1 MPRTSS
7 SDLPDGRWLI
17 VVAGPNGAGKS
28 TFFDLYLRP
37 RGFRFV
43 NADLIAAGIPGADPA
58 ELAYRA
64 AELADI
70 ERRALIAR
78 GDTFVMET
86 VLSDPHG
93 AKLGLLRDAKDAGY
107 HVALLFIGIDGPELS
122 SARVAQ
128 RVAQGGHDVPDEKLV
143 ARFPRTLANANAA
156 LLLADA
162 GWIFDNADAENPYR
176 LVATTR
182 DGRLVDRR
190 PPLPAWCRKVL
201 RGLPTGRPVR

>member
-1 MPRTSS
+1 MPPKSS

-17 VVAGPNGAGKS
+17 VIAGSNGAGKS

-43 NADLIAAGIPGADPA
+43 NADLIAAGIPGGDPA
-58 ELAYRA
+58 TIAYRA

-93 AKLGLLRDAKDAGY
+93 AELGLLREAKEAGY
-107 HVALLFIGIDGPELS
+107 RIAFLFIGIDGPDLS

-128 RVAQGGHDVPDEKLV
+128 RVAQGGHDVPDEKIV
-143 ARFPRTLANANAA
+143 ARFPRTLTNGAAA
-156 LLLADA
+156 LRLADA
-162 GWIFDNADAENPYR
+162 GWVFDNADAEKPYR

-190 PPLPAWCRKVL
+190 PPLPAWCRKL
-201 RGLPTGRPVR
+201 TRGLTAARPAR

>member
-1 MPRTSS
+1 MPPTS

-17 VVAGPNGAGKS
+17 VIAGPNGAGKS
-28 TFFDLYLRP
+28 TFFDLFLRP

-43 NADLIAAGIPGADPA
+43 NADLIAAGIAGADPA
-58 ELAYRA
+58 ALAYRA

-78 GDTFVMET
+78 GDTFAMET

-107 HVALLFIGIDGPELS
+107 RIAFLFIGIDGPELS
-122 SARVAQ
+122 AARVAQ
-128 RVAQGGHDVPDEKLV
+128 RVALGGHDVPDEKLV
-143 ARFPRTLANANAA
+143 ARFPRTLANASAA
-156 LLLADA
+156 LRLADA
-162 GWIFDNADAENPYR
+162 GWIFDNADADHPYR

-182 DGRLVDRR
+182 DGDLVERR
-190 PPLPAWCRKVL
+190 PPLPPWCRKLLQGL
-201 RGLPTGRPVR
+201 RTRRPAR

>member
-1 MPRTSS
+1 MPPTTRP
-7 SDLPDGRWLI
+7 DLPDGRWLI
-17 VVAGPNGAGKS
+17 VIAGPNGAGKS

-43 NADLIAAGIPGADPA
+43 NADLIAAGIAGGDPA
-58 ELAYRA
+58 TVAYRA

-93 AKLGLLRDAKDAGY
+93 AKLGLLREAKDAGY
-107 HVALLFIGIDGPELS
+107 HVALLFIGIESPELS

-128 RVAQGGHDVPDEKLV
+128 RVALGGHDVPDEKIV
-143 ARFPRTLANANAA
+143 ARFPRTLANASQAIR
-156 LLLADA
+156 LADA
-162 GWIFDNADAENPYR
+162 GWIFDNADADHPYR
-176 LVATTR
+176 LLATTR
-182 DGRLVDRR
+182 DGRLTKGRR
-190 PPLPAWCRKVL
+190 PLPAWCRKIT
-201 RGLPTGRPVR
+201 RGLVAPRSSR

>member
-1 MPRTSS
+1 MPPKTRPE
-7 SDLPDGRWLI
+7 LPDGRWLI
-17 VVAGPNGAGKS
+17 VLAGSNGSGKS

-43 NADLIAAGIPGADPA
+43 NADLIAAGIAGGDPA
-58 ELAYRA
+58 TLAYRA

-86 VLSDPHG
+86 VFSDPHG
-93 AKLGLLRDAKDAGY
+93 AKLGLLRDAQDAGY
-107 HVALLFIGIDGPELS
+107 HVAFLFIGIDGPELS

-128 RVAQGGHDVPDEKLV
+128 RVALGGHDVPDEKII
-143 ARFPRTLANANAA
+143 ARFPRTLANAIAA
-156 LLLADA
+156 LRIADA
-162 GWIFDNADAENPYR
+162 GWLFDNADAEHPYR

-182 DGRLVDRR
+182 DGRLVERH
-190 PPLPAWCRKVL
+190 PPIPAWCRKL
-201 RGLPTGRPVR
+201 TRGLAPTRPAR